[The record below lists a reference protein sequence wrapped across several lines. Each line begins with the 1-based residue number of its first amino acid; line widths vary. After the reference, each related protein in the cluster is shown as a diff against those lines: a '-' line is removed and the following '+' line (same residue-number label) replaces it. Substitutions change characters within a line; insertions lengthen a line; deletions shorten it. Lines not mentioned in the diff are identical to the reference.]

1 MDFAN
6 LLSNAKSG
14 DGNKYPPAALP
25 AKPASV
31 KKFKTTQ
38 GTTSKAV
45 TPSKSANSSRAVF
58 RMDMPLPTGSFKSVT
73 GPTVKPDDKPS
84 DAVSSTAQPAPS
96 LGVASP
102 IRELDAALDAT
113 SPVPPKE
120 VISVM
125 SSPISRSETSTKAAF
140 TKSGPITKETIIKAK
155 STKHIKQITVTGGD
169 TTAIARKS
177 AKEVSTISKD
187 ITPLKG
193 ATPAKQGATP
203 GKKAAA
209 ASTGKLQS
217 SASEQRM
224 SLARL
229 KADAMATIKERLM
242 AVSSDYD
249 KFVHIIST
257 TKGKKLKETVEGALQ
272 EAMRTLAA
280 LREALEKDLNKLKS
294 FGEGF
299 DLAQI
304 KRIDAQVGSACPKAS
319 SFTDSS

>member
-84 DAVSSTAQPAPS
+84 DAVSSTAQPAPP

-120 VISVM
+120 VTC
-125 SSPISRSETSTKAAF
+125 SETSTKAAF
-140 TKSGPITKETIIKAK
+140 TKIGPITKETIIKAE